1 MLLFEVLFKPRR
13 FVNFD
18 SYVLPKGK
26 SEEGKEEKEGKE
38 RKGIGREKRE
48 ARGVRTRE
56 RERKGK
62 GRKGSWKEGDQTQ
75 RETDQDSSPC
85 PPCIPPGRLYAP
97 ATTYWKGL
105 ELQMVTAGKY
115 MALKPR
121 ERETLTS
128 QLR

>member
-48 ARGVRTRE
+48 ARGGFYRVLLAPF
-56 RERKGK
+56 
-62 GRKGSWKEGDQTQ
+62 
-75 RETDQDSSPC
+75 SSVNIALPSFSSK
-85 PPCIPPGRLYAP
+85 
-97 ATTYWKGL
+97 ATN
-105 ELQMVTAGKY
+105 LQVFKIII
-115 MALKPR
+115 
-121 ERETLTS
+121 S
-128 QLR
+128 